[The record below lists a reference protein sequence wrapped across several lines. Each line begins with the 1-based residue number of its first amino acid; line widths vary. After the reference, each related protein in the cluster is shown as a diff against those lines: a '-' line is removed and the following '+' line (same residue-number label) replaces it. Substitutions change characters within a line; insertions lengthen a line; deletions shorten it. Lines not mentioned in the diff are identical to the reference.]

1 MSISQRIYVIVAL
14 IALTAASIAGIA
26 VTKMIQIGNE
36 LEEIAHEDI
45 PLTEKVTAITLHQ
58 LEQAILLERTLRGA
72 GLQAGTDVARDAKAF
87 TELAHKVDK
96 EIKEGEALA
105 QHGIDN
111 AHSEAARVEFTRV
124 LGLLK
129 KIEKE
134 HHTYEDHAFEF
145 IKAIENGN
153 AAAMDELVETIEQE
167 QDQLDKELHD
177 LLIELEKFTARS
189 AEQALQDEKAGIR
202 LVSIVGAIATVI
214 GLIAG
219 FVIGRNISTG
229 VHGITETMTELADGN
244 LDVDVPGQERRDEVG
259 AMAAAVNVFK
269 ENALQVR
276 RMEAERKE
284 AAKRAEVE
292 KHKAMIA
299 LADSFESSVGGVV
312 NSVASA
318 SSQMSQSAASMS
330 AMAEQTN
337 HQTGAAAS
345 ASEQAA
351 SNVQTVAAAAEEL
364 SSTIREISGQV
375 TRASDIANQAVTDVT
390 NANGQVKGLNDA
402 AQRIGEV
409 VNLITD
415 IAEQTNLLAL
425 NATIEAARAG
435 DAGKGFAVVASEVK
449 NLANQTARATEEI
462 AGQVTGIQAATE
474 STVHAID
481 GIHKTVTEVSEISSS
496 IAAAIEEQDAATQ
509 EIARNVEEASTGTKE
524 ATSNIAGVSQASQET
539 GAAAS
544 QIAGAATDL
553 SQQSETLKVE
563 VDRFLDRVRAA

>member
-1 MSISQRIYVIVAL
+1 MSVSQRIYVIVAL

-26 VTKMIQIGNE
+26 VTKMVQIGNE

-72 GLQAGTDVARDAKAF
+72 SLQAGTDVARDAAAF
-87 TELAHKVDK
+87 TKLAHKVDK
-96 EIKEGEALA
+96 EIKEGEELA
-105 QHGIDN
+105 QHGIDY
-111 AHSEAARVEFTRV
+111 AHSEAAREEFTRV

-134 HHTYEDHAFEF
+134 HKTYEEHAFEV
-145 IKAIENGN
+145 IKAIEAGDT
-153 AAAMDELVETIEQE
+153 AGMDELVVIIEHE

-177 LLIELEKFTARS
+177 LLIELEKFTAQS
-189 AEQALQDEKAGIR
+189 VETALQDEKAGIQ
-202 LVSIVGAIATVI
+202 LVAIVGAIATVI

-219 FVIGRNISTG
+219 FLIGRIISTG
-229 VHGITETMTELADGN
+229 VQGITETMSELAEGN
-244 LDVDVPGQERRDEVG
+244 LDVDVPGQERKDEVG

-269 ENALQVR
+269 ENAQQVR
-276 RMEAERKE
+276 RLEEEQKE
-284 AAKRAEVE
+284 AAKRAEAE
-292 KHKAMIA
+292 KHEAMVA

-318 SSQMSQSAASMS
+318 SSQMSHSATSMS

-337 HQTGAAAS
+337 RQTGAAAS

-351 SNVQTVAAAAEEL
+351 NNVQTVAAAAEEL

-390 NANGQVKGLNDA
+390 SANGQVKGLNEA

-462 AGQVTGIQAATE
+462 AGQVTGIQEATQ

-524 ATSNIAGVSQASQET
+524 ATTNIAGVSQASQET

-553 SQQSETLKVE
+553 SNQSETLKAE
-563 VDRFLDRVRAA
+563 VDRFLGQVRAA

>member
-1 MSISQRIYVIVAL
+1 MSVSQRIYVIVAL

-26 VTKMIQIGNE
+26 VTKMVQIGNE

-72 GLQAGTDVARDAKAF
+72 SLQAGTDVARDAAAF
-87 TELAHKVDK
+87 TKLAHKVDK
-96 EIKEGEALA
+96 EIKEGEELA
-105 QHGIDN
+105 QHGIDY
-111 AHSEAARVEFTRV
+111 AHSEAAREEFTRV

-134 HHTYEDHAFEF
+134 HKTYEEHAFEV
-145 IKAIENGN
+145 IKAIEAGN
-153 AAAMDELVETIEQE
+153 TAGMDELVVTIEHE

-177 LLIELEKFTARS
+177 LLIELEKFTAQS
-189 AEQALQDEKAGIR
+189 VETALQDEKASIQ
-202 LVSIVGAIATVI
+202 LVAIVGAIATVI

-219 FVIGRNISTG
+219 FLIGRNISTG
-229 VHGITETMTELADGN
+229 VQGITETMSELAEGN
-244 LDVDVPGQERRDEVG
+244 LDVDVPGQERKDEVG

-269 ENALQVR
+269 ENAQQVR
-276 RMEAERKE
+276 RLEEEQKE
-284 AAKRAEVE
+284 AAKRAEAE
-292 KHKAMIA
+292 KHEAMVA

-318 SSQMSQSAASMS
+318 SSQMSHSATSMS

-337 HQTGAAAS
+337 RQTGAAAS

-351 SNVQTVAAAAEEL
+351 NNVQTVAAAAEEL

-390 NANGQVKGLNDA
+390 SANGQVKGLNEA

-462 AGQVTGIQAATE
+462 AGQVTGIQETTQ

-524 ATSNIAGVSQASQET
+524 ATTNIAGVSQASQET

-544 QIAGAATDL
+544 QIAGAAADL
-553 SQQSETLKVE
+553 SNQSETLKAE
-563 VDRFLDRVRAA
+563 VDRFLGQVRAA

>member
-26 VTKMIQIGNE
+26 VTKMVQ
-36 LEEIAHEDI
+36 LEEIAHEDF

-72 GLQAGTDVARDAKAF
+72 SLQAGTDVARDAAAF
-87 TELAHKVDK
+87 TKLAHKVDK
-96 EIKEGEALA
+96 EIKEGEELA
-105 QHGIDN
+105 QHGIDY
-111 AHSEAARVEFTRV
+111 AHSEAAREEFTRV

-134 HHTYEDHAFEF
+134 HKTYEEHAFEV
-145 IKAIENGN
+145 IKAIETGN
-153 AAAMDELVETIEQE
+153 TAGMDELVVTIEHE

-177 LLIELEKFTARS
+177 LLIELEKFTAQS
-189 AEQALQDEKAGIR
+189 VETALQDEKAGIR
-202 LVSIVGAIATVI
+202 LVAIVGAIATVI

-219 FVIGRNISTG
+219 FLIGRNISTG
-229 VHGITETMTELADGN
+229 VEGITESMAELADGN
-244 LDVDVPGQERRDEVG
+244 INVDVPGQGRKDEVG
-259 AMAAAVNVFK
+259 AMASAVNIFK
-269 ENALQVR
+269 ENAQQVR
-276 RMEAERKE
+276 RMEQEQKE
-284 AAKRAEVE
+284 AQKRAEE
-292 KHKAMIA
+292 DKRNAMVA
-299 LADSFESSVGGVV
+299 LADSFENSVGGVV

-318 SSQMSQSAASMS
+318 SSQMSQSATSMS

-337 HQTGAAAS
+337 RQTGAAAS

-351 SNVQTVAAAAEEL
+351 NNVQTVAAAAEEL

-390 NANGQVKGLNDA
+390 SANGQVKGLNDA

-462 AGQVTGIQAATE
+462 AGQVSGIQDAAQ

-481 GIHKTVTEVSEISSS
+481 GIHRTVTEVSEISSS

-539 GAAAS
+539 GAAAG
-544 QIAGAATDL
+544 QIASAATDL
-553 SQQSETLKVE
+553 SNQSETLKAE
-563 VDRFLDRVRAA
+563 VDRFLVEVRAA